1 MYILGYG
8 LAMVAACL
16 LVFFNAATPVFAA
29 VFVNVVSGFGIG
41 AIPTLNSLVVQYAVP
56 KRLLGVA
63 TSALFFFVMIGQSIA
78 PAILGSAMN
87 TRYNSVLKETLPAEL
102 SQLTTE
108 ATMTSLG
115 NPRVL
120 LSQPAMEALRKTLG
134 NRREVMDQTVSAIRT
149 SMESSLRF
157 VFIIGSV
164 CMLLAFL
171 TICTIPEIPIDAKV
185 EEKKPI

>member
-1 MYILGYG
+1 MPLQ
-8 LAMVAACL
+8 
-16 LVFFNAATPVFAA
+16 F
-29 VFVNVVSGFGIG
+29 
-41 AIPTLNSLVVQYAVP
+41 
-56 KRLLGVA
+56 
-63 TSALFFFVMIGQSIA
+63 
-78 PAILGSAMN
+78 SAMN
-87 TRYNSVLKETLPAEL
+87 ARYNSVLKETLPAEL

-108 ATMTSLG
+108 ATMISLG

-120 LSQPAMEALRKTLG
+120 LSQPAMEALRKTLD

-171 TICTIPEIPIDAKV
+171 TICTIPEISIDAKV
-185 EEKKPI
+185 EEKKPV

>member
-1 MYILGYG
+1 LI
-8 LAMVAACL
+8 
-16 LVFFNAATPVFAA
+16 FFKAATPVYAA
-29 VFVNVVSGFGIG
+29 LVVTIISGLGIG
-41 AIPTLNSLVVQYAVP
+41 AMPTINTLVVQYAVP

-63 TSALFFFVMIGQSIA
+63 TGALFFFVMIGQAIA

-87 TRYNSVLKETLPAEL
+87 TQYNRALKAALPAEL
-102 SQLTTE
+102 AQLTNQ

-120 LSQPAMEALRKTLG
+120 LSQQAMAALRETL
-134 NRREVMDQTVSAIRT
+134 NKKPEVLDQTVSAIRT

-157 VFIIGSV
+157 VFIIGAV

-171 TICTIPEIPIDAKV
+171 IICTIPEISIDANV
-185 EEKKPI
+185 EDKKSI